1 MKKSL
6 LIGLALLLAGTGV
19 ARPIVVKTG
28 IEVLKAQRFELLE
41 GKRVDGRQMDEIRPL
56 DAEGKRVGLIT
67 NPTGVDDGLRST
79 VDILNEAPNVEL
91 VALFGPEHGVR
102 GDAHAGDHV
111 GNQTDPVTG
120 LPVYSLYGKTRKPT
134 SEMLRGI
141 DVLVYDIQDIGC
153 RSFTYISTMG
163 EAMAAAAENGI
174 EFVVLDR
181 PNPLG
186 GRKVEGP
193 LVQDGF
199 FSFVSQYRIPYV
211 YGLTCGEL
219 AMLLNGEGMIGK
231 PCNLH
236 VVAMEGWKRDMVY
249 EDTGLQWI
257 PSSPHIPQAET
268 AFFYPASGIVGDFG
282 YLSIGVGYTI
292 PFQMFAAEWIDAE
305 QFADSLNALKLPG
318 VIFRPIHVKPFY
330 SVGQGKQLH
339 GVQVHLTKY
348 PDAPLTDI
356 QFYVM
361 QEIARLYPDRAVL
374 ANADTARF
382 RMMDQ
387 VTGSD
392 YVRKTFAARNR
403 FEDIRAYWYKDVAPF
418 RTLSRKYYL
427 YGE

>member
-28 IEVLKAQRFELLE
+28 IEVLKAQRFELL
-41 GKRVDGRQMDEIRPL
+41 
-56 DAEGKRVGLIT
+56 EGKRVGLIT

-134 SEMLRGI
+134 PEMLRGI

-305 QFADSLNALKLPG
+305 QFDDSLNALKLPG

>member
-28 IEVLKAQRFELLE
+28 IEVLKAQRFELL
-41 GKRVDGRQMDEIRPL
+41 
-56 DAEGKRVGLIT
+56 EGKRVGLIT

-134 SEMLRGI
+134 PEMLRGI

-318 VIFRPIHVKPFY
+318 AIFRPIHVKPFY
-330 SVGQGKQLH
+330 SVGRGKQLH

>member
-28 IEVLKAQRFELLE
+28 IEVLKAQRFELL
-41 GKRVDGRQMDEIRPL
+41 
-56 DAEGKRVGLIT
+56 EGKRVGLIT

-134 SEMLRGI
+134 PEMLRGI

-193 LVQDGF
+193 LVQDVF

>member
-28 IEVLKAQRFELLE
+28 IEVLKAQRFELL
-41 GKRVDGRQMDEIRPL
+41 
-56 DAEGKRVGLIT
+56 EGKRVGLIT

-134 SEMLRGI
+134 PEMLRGI

-249 EDTGLQWI
+249 EDTGLPWI

>member
-28 IEVLKAQRFELLE
+28 IEVLKAQRFELL
-41 GKRVDGRQMDEIRPL
+41 
-56 DAEGKRVGLIT
+56 EGKRVGLIT

-134 SEMLRGI
+134 PEMLRGI

-387 VTGSD
+387 VTSSD

>member
-28 IEVLKAQRFELLE
+28 IEVLKAQRFELL
-41 GKRVDGRQMDEIRPL
+41 
-56 DAEGKRVGLIT
+56 EGKRVGLIT

-193 LVQDGF
+193 LVHGF

>member
-28 IEVLKAQRFELLE
+28 IEVLKAQRFELL
-41 GKRVDGRQMDEIRPL
+41 
-56 DAEGKRVGLIT
+56 EGKRVGLIT

-134 SEMLRGI
+134 PEMLRGI

-249 EDTGLQWI
+249 EDTGLQWS

>member
-28 IEVLKAQRFELLE
+28 IEVLKAQRFELL
-41 GKRVDGRQMDEIRPL
+41 
-56 DAEGKRVGLIT
+56 EGKRVGLIT

-134 SEMLRGI
+134 PEMLRGI

-193 LVQDGF
+193 VVQDGF

>member
-28 IEVLKAQRFELLE
+28 IEVLKAQRFELL
-41 GKRVDGRQMDEIRPL
+41 
-56 DAEGKRVGLIT
+56 EGKRVGLIT

-134 SEMLRGI
+134 PEMLRGI

-163 EAMAAAAENGI
+163 AAAENGI

-268 AFFYPASGIVGDFG
+268 AFFYLASGIVGDFG

>member
-1 MKKSL
+1 MKTSF
-6 LIGLALLLAGTGV
+6 LIGLAPLLAGTGV

-28 IEVLKAQRFELLE
+28 IEVLKAQRFELL
-41 GKRVDGRQMDEIRPL
+41 
-56 DAEGKRVGLIT
+56 EGKRVGLIT

-134 SEMLRGI
+134 PEMLRGI

>member
-28 IEVLKAQRFELLE
+28 IEVLKAQRFELL
-41 GKRVDGRQMDEIRPL
+41 
-56 DAEGKRVGLIT
+56 EGKRVGLIT

-134 SEMLRGI
+134 PEMLRGI

-257 PSSPHIPQAET
+257 PSSPHIPQAEKSS
-268 AFFYPASGIVGDFG
+268 A
-282 YLSIGVGYTI
+282 
-292 PFQMFAAEWIDAE
+292 
-305 QFADSLNALKLPG
+305 
-318 VIFRPIHVKPFY
+318 
-330 SVGQGKQLH
+330 
-339 GVQVHLTKY
+339 
-348 PDAPLTDI
+348 
-356 QFYVM
+356 
-361 QEIARLYPDRAVL
+361 
-374 ANADTARF
+374 
-382 RMMDQ
+382 
-387 VTGSD
+387 
-392 YVRKTFAARNR
+392 
-403 FEDIRAYWYKDVAPF
+403 
-418 RTLSRKYYL
+418 
-427 YGE
+427 

>member
-28 IEVLKAQRFELLE
+28 IEVLKAQRFELL
-41 GKRVDGRQMDEIRPL
+41 
-56 DAEGKRVGLIT
+56 EGKRVGLIT

-348 PDAPLTDI
+348 PDAPLTEI